1 MSLFHFTFK
10 KIAGVYSLNSS
21 RISIKNISFVTLR
34 QNSGL
39 KPRNNFWMMY
49 HGTRSLTTQEITKN
63 IHIHT
68 DEPKDV
74 STDHKSLRLLKPID
88 KPLAVL
94 FMWLQAKQ
102 KHMLKFAQ
110 IYNDNGFDVVT
121 VQITPWQLLWP
132 TKGTQLVA
140 SDVIRFLYNNSAFQ
154 PILLH
159 GFSVGA
165 YVWGEC
171 LVKIAAEQKKYESL
185 TDRICGQIWDSAAD
199 VTEVPVGVPKA
210 LFPRNPTLQ
219 SALHKYMMYH
229 MKAFHE
235 TATSHYIRS
244 SQMFHSTILKKPALF
259 LLSKTD
265 PVGTYAANSR
275 VRENWEANG
284 VDVTWKCWDKSPH
297 VQHFL
302 KHKEEYVQSLY
313 DYLEN
318 LKVLKNTEVIKAK
331 L

>member
-1 MSLFHFTFK
+1 MSLFHFTSRR
-10 KIAGVYSLNSS
+10 IHGVFLLNSNK
-21 RISIKNISFVTLR
+21 ICVKNIAFAAF
-34 QNSGL
+34 N
-39 KPRNNFWMMY
+39 RNTGGRAKNNAWMMY
-49 HGTRSLTTQEITKN
+49 QGSRSLTTQEITKN
-63 IHIHT
+63 IHLHS
-68 DEPKDV
+68 DEPRDV
-74 STDHKSLRLLKPID
+74 TTDHRTLRLVKPID

-94 FMWLQAKQ
+94 FMWLAVKQ
-102 KHMLKFAQ
+102 KHLLKFAQ
-110 IYNDNGFDVVT
+110 IYNDCGFDVVT

-140 SDVIRFLYNNSAFQ
+140 SDVIRFLYNNTAFN

-165 YVWGEC
+165 YLWGEC
-171 LVKIAAEQKKYESL
+171 LVKLATDEKKYQSL
-185 TDRICGQIWDSAAD
+185 LDRICGQVWDSAAD
-199 VTEVPVGVPKA
+199 VTEIPVGVPKA

-219 SALHKYMMYH
+219 AALNKYMMYH

-244 SQMFHSTILKKPALF
+244 SQMFHSTIVRKPALF

-275 VRENWEANG
+275 VRECMEANG
-284 VDVTWKCWDKSPH
+284 IHVDWKCWDKSPH

-302 KHKEEYVQSLY
+302 KHREEYTQSLFEF
-313 DYLEN
+313 LAS
-318 LKVLKNTEVIKAK
+318 LKVLKQHEKMRAK